1 MYCFLACDPTSIA
14 ADIDAGTTD
23 PATFCRDWANPT
35 FTCRSTG
42 GGSSNQ
48 RFCGP

>member
-1 MYCFLACDPTSIA
+1 MDPS
-14 ADIDAGTTD
+14 
-23 PATFCRDWANPT
+23 TFCQDWANPT